1 MLTVVVGVSSAAFK
15 TEEKMH
21 LRKRNNKW
29 QCLIN
34 YKGYR
39 IGKTFIKKQ
48 EAQKWAL
55 KTKTQLESNSFQD
68 TSCLATMKLK
78 DLLKLYHDKYK
89 SKTRRPKQFQYE
101 INLLCRQSI
110 GNITLLKL
118 NSSHIAEFRDEKL
131 GVGKSPSTVK
141 KYLGI
146 ISRAFNIGKKELS
159 LPLQSNPVSL
169 VTKPSEPPGR
179 DRILSSRE
187 LKQLLDVAS
196 QSSIYFMR
204 QIIVL
209 AIETLCRRGELLNLK
224 RSDVDYYNRT
234 AHIKVTKNNI
244 PRTIGLSPLAT
255 STLQALPLTID
266 GRFINLGS
274 IGGFEKAFKR
284 CVKKANIKDFHFHDL
299 RHLGATK
306 LAKQGWTV
314 LELAAQG
321 GWKSTSMVKR
331 YANIDAE
338 YLAKKLNQ

>member
-1 MLTVVVGVSSAAFK
+1 
-15 TEEKMH
+15 MH

-48 EAQKWAL
+48 DAQKWAL

-110 GNITLLKL
+110 GNITLIKL

-131 GVGKSPSTVK
+131 DAGKSPSTVK

-179 DRILSSRE
+179 DRILSNRE

-244 PRTIGLSPLAT
+244 PRAIGLSPLAV
-255 STLQALPLTID
+255 STLQALPPTID
-266 GRFINLGS
+266 GKFINLGS
-274 IGGFEKAFKR
+274 IGGFEKAFRR
-284 CVKKANIKDFHFHDL
+284 CVRKANLKNFHFHDL
-299 RHLGATK
+299 RHLGATR
-306 LAKQGWTV
+306 LAKQGWTT

-338 YLAKKLNQ
+338 YLADKLKQR

>member
-1 MLTVVVGVSSAAFK
+1 
-15 TEEKMH
+15 MH

-39 IGKTFIKKQ
+39 IAKTFIKKQ

-78 DLLKLYHDKYK
+78 DLLKLYHDKFK

-118 NSSHIAEFRDEKL
+118 NSRHIAEFRDEKL
-131 GVGKSPSTVK
+131 NIGKSPSTVK
-141 KYLGI
+141 KYLSI
-146 ISRAFNIGKKELS
+146 ISRAYNIGKKELI
-159 LPLQSNPVSL
+159 LPLQFNPVSL
-169 VTKPSEPPGR
+169 VTKPSEPSGR
-179 DRILSSRE
+179 DRILSDKE
-187 LKQLLDVAS
+187 LNRLLETAN
-196 QSSIYFMR
+196 QSSIYCMR
-204 QIIVL
+204 QLIIL
-209 AIETLCRRGELLNLK
+209 AIETLCRRSELLNLK
-224 RSDVDYYNRT
+224 RSDVDYHNRT
-234 AHIKVTKNNI
+234 AHIKTTKNNT
-244 PRTIGLSPLAT
+244 PRTIGLSPLAIT
-255 STLQALPLTID
+255 TFKALPSTID
-266 GRFINLGS
+266 GRFINIGS
-274 IGGFEKAFKR
+274 IGSFDKAFKR
-284 CVKKANIKDFHFHDL
+284 CVEKANIKDFRFHDC
-299 RHLGATK
+299 RHVGATK

-331 YANIDAE
+331 YANINAE
-338 YLAKKLNQ
+338 HLALKLNNDLKSS

>member
-1 MLTVVVGVSSAAFK
+1 M
-15 TEEKMH
+15 
-21 LRKRNNKW
+21 
-29 QCLIN
+29 
-34 YKGYR
+34 
-39 IGKTFIKKQ
+39 
-48 EAQKWAL
+48 
-55 KTKTQLESNSFQD
+55 
-68 TSCLATMKLK
+68 
-78 DLLKLYHDKYK
+78 
-89 SKTRRPKQFQYE
+89 
-101 INLLCRQSI
+101 CRQSI
-110 GNITLLKL
+110 ANITLIKL
-118 NSSHIAEFRDEKL
+118 NSRHIAEFRDEKL
-131 GVGKSPSTVK
+131 GVGKSSSTVK

-179 DRILSSRE
+179 DRILSDTE
-187 LKQLLDVAS
+187 LKQLLDVANH
-196 QSSIYFMR
+196 SSIYFMR

-234 AHIKVTKNNI
+234 AHIKVTKNNF
-244 PRTIGLSPLAT
+244 PRTIGLSPLAV
-255 STLQALPLTID
+255 STLKALPLTID

-274 IGGFEKAFKR
+274 IGGFDKAFKR

-321 GWKSTSMVKR
+321 GWKSTNMVKR
-331 YANIDAE
+331 YANIDAK
-338 YLAKKLNQ
+338 YLADKLKQR

>member
-1 MLTVVVGVSSAAFK
+1 
-15 TEEKMH
+15 MH

-34 YKGYR
+34 YRGYR
-39 IGKTFIKKQ
+39 IGKTFIRKQ

-78 DLLKLYHDKYK
+78 DLLKLYHEKYQSK
-89 SKTRRPKQFQYE
+89 SRRPKQFQYE
-101 INLLCRQSI
+101 INLLCRQSVA
-110 GNITLLKL
+110 NITLIKL
-118 NSSHIAEFRDEKL
+118 NSRHIAEFRDEKL
-131 GVGKSPSTVK
+131 SVGKSPSTVK

-146 ISRAFNIGKKELS
+146 ISRAFNIGIKELS

-179 DRILSSRE
+179 DRILSGTE
-187 LKQLLDVAS
+187 LKQLLDVANH
-196 QSSIYFMR
+196 SSIYFMR

-209 AIETLCRRGELLNLK
+209 AIETLCRRGELLNLE
-224 RSDVDYYNRT
+224 RSDVDYSNRT
-234 AHIKVTKNNI
+234 ARIKVTKNNF
-244 PRTIGLSPLAT
+244 PRTIGLSPLAV
-255 STLQALPLTID
+255 STLKSLPLTIES
-266 GRFINLGS
+266 RFINLSS
-274 IGGFEKAFKR
+274 IGGFDKAFKK
-284 CVKKANIKDFHFHDL
+284 CVNKANIKDFHFHDL

-321 GWKSTSMVKR
+321 GWKSINMVKR

-338 YLAKKLNQ
+338 YLADKLRQR